1 MNIPIDLMVH
11 IITVSTECQSYL
23 QTKYPHEY
31 QVWTKYYYE
40 SGAECP
46 FARAAIKRI
55 FGFERQERGQEFLGA
70 LGSQTWG
77 SAAYQGGS
85 GEQSDRYS
93 RD

>member
-11 IITVSTECQSYL
+11 IIQVSTECQNYL
-23 QTKYPHEY
+23 QIKYPHEY

-40 SGAECP
+40 SGSECP

-55 FGFERQERGQEFLGA
+55 FGLERQERGQEFLGA

-77 SAAYQGGS
+77 SQTYQGS
-85 GEQSDRYS
+85 SSEQSDKHS
-93 RD
+93 GK